1 MNIKPGASLQGLHIS
16 MRKVLIHADS
26 IWKAHGIEGGVTITS
41 GTDGTHGAGSWHY
54 YGLAVDLRTRDLIA
68 AGISV
73 PDVAKELDEALGNGY
88 DVLNEGNHIHVEAD
102 AVARKLEKGWDE

>member
-1 MNIKPGASLQGLHIS
+1 

-41 GTDGTHGAGSWHY
+41 GTDSTHGAGSWHY
-54 YGLAVDLRTRDLIA
+54 YGLAVDLRVLDLKA
-68 AGISV
+68 AGVSV
-73 PDVAKELDEALGNGY
+73 DEVVSQLDEALGKGY

-102 AVARKLEKGWDE
+102 AVGRKLEKGWDE